1 MPQRHRWQPRCARPT
16 GLVRPVR
23 VDPLGLTG
31 PTKAAA
37 SGPRWRRTSPGFY
50 VPVGVSDDLPE
61 QRILEQ
67 SMRLPD
73 GGAVTGW
80 AACRLLG
87 ASFFDGLDQDGRTRL
102 PVPLW
107 VGDLAQLSRDD
118 RFETLRDRIHPAELT
133 SRGGIPCARPVRAL
147 FDQARKA
154 SDVRE
159 AVVGVDMMAAAELV
173 SVQQLRSYLNT
184 VGGVRGV
191 PLVRTAVGLASE
203 HSRSPGE
210 TRTRL
215 VWVLDAGLETPL
227 VNPPVFD
234 RRGNLL
240 GIADLFDPGAGVVG
254 EYDGADHRSALRHSK
269 DVDREARLRDA
280 GLEVFRVT
288 GPDLR
293 EPGRIVERIHAA
305 RRRALWLAPG
315 QRGLTLELPPDWPVE
330 LPLHDRLEQ
339 RAADERW
346 ERAAAGRGVS

>member
-1 MPQRHRWQPRCARPT
+1 MPT

-37 SGPRWRRTSPGFY
+37 SGPGWRRTSLGFY

-67 SMRLPD
+67 SMRLPA

-87 ASFFDGLDQDGRTRL
+87 ASFFDGLEQDGRTRL

-107 VGDLAQLSRDD
+107 VGDLAQLTRDD
-118 RFETLRDRIHPAELT
+118 AADVLRDRIRPEEVT

-154 SDVRE
+154 PDVRE

-173 SVQQLRSYLNT
+173 SIQQLRSYLHT

-191 PLVRTAVGLASE
+191 PLVRTAVELASE
-203 HSRSPGE
+203 YSRSPGE

-215 VWVLDAGLETPL
+215 VWVLDAGLATTSSGSPTCSTRSPVSSGSTTALTTALLSGTAGTSTGKVGCATPGS
-227 VNPPVFD
+227 
-234 RRGNLL
+234 RCSG
-240 GIADLFDPGAGVVG
+240 
-254 EYDGADHRSALRHSK
+254 
-269 DVDREARLRDA
+269 
-280 GLEVFRVT
+280 
-288 GPDLR
+288 
-293 EPGRIVERIHAA
+293 
-305 RRRALWLAPG
+305 
-315 QRGLTLELPPDWPVE
+315 
-330 LPLHDRLEQ
+330 
-339 RAADERW
+339 
-346 ERAAAGRGVS
+346 